1 MKQLV
6 YKDGKPMRK
15 VKIKALEELYKP
27 IFSINNNWF
36 YFDIIKA
43 EDAIFSRIYGY
54 RGKIIFKYSILF
66 YIKNK
71 RQNK

>member
-27 IFSINNNWF
+27 IFCINNKWF

-43 EDAIFSRIYGY
+43 EDALFSRRYGY
-54 RGKIIFKYSILF
+54 RGKIIFGYSVLF

-71 RQNK
+71 NQNK